1 MMLRLCLELEEPGGV
16 HMEPVLSSP
25 VLGSDLSS
33 RVVRTEAAR
42 RNTFGTNCFG
52 ETGLKIR
59 PEVFRHDNYCEQF
72 FEALYLSTIF
82 LFSHKK
88 EKRR

>member
-1 MMLRLCLELEEPGGV
+1 MLRLCLELEEPGGV
-16 HMEPVLSSP
+16 HMEPVFSSP

-33 RVVRTEAAR
+33 RVVRTEAAG

-52 ETGLKIR
+52 GTGLKIR
-59 PEVFRHDNYCEQF
+59 PEVFRHDNCEQF

>member
-16 HMEPVLSSP
+16 HMEPVFSSP

-59 PEVFRHDNYCEQF
+59 PEVFRHDNCEQF
-72 FEALYLSTIF
+72 FEALY
-82 LFSHKK
+82 
-88 EKRR
+88 